1 MKNFVEELRWRGM
14 IQDIMPGTEEKLME
28 GSTAAYVGIDPT
40 ADSLHIG
47 HMVSIMIL
55 KHFQNCGHKPI
66 ALAGTSGDKD
76 SDHET
81 PCQKSAGIRGNRG
94 IYERTDRRKYPKGK
108 YQGRMIVPFL
118 MELYFFLNW
127 FLILS
132 FYTDT

>member
-66 ALAGTSGDKD
+66 ALVGGLTAPFPTF
-76 SDHET
+76 
-81 PCQKSAGIRGNRG
+81 A
-94 IYERTDRRKYPKGK
+94 YPLTK
-108 YQGRMIVPFL
+108 PFL
-118 MELYFFLNW
+118 PATL
-127 FLILS
+127 
-132 FYTDT
+132 

>member
-55 KHFQNCGHKPI
+55 KHSRT
-66 ALAGTSGDKD
+66 AVTSRLLWW
-76 SDHET
+76 EVL
-81 PCQKSAGIRGNRG
+81 Q
-94 IYERTDRRKYPKGK
+94 
-108 YQGRMIVPFL
+108 V
-118 MELYFFLNW
+118 
-127 FLILS
+127 
-132 FYTDT
+132 